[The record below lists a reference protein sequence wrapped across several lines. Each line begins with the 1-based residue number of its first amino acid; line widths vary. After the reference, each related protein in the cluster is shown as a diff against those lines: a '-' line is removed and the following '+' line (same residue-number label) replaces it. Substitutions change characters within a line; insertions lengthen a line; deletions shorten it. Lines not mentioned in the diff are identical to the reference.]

1 MTATKLLIEKHLE
14 VKYMKTVQTL
24 DNTTSDNDAI
34 MQLIGE
40 KSVDEEYISLYDM
53 AFLEAANEY

>member
-1 MTATKLLIEKHLE
+1 
-14 VKYMKTVQTL
+14 MKTVQTL